1 MVPSKNSKTAHF
13 PLKLLLCC
21 KNKDIIL
28 KTVSFPKNSPK
39 QKDLRRLANVW
50 PMCFNG
56 TMEVSCIKW
65 PETSCPDFYLIQ
77 FCLPFHGKG
86 KKNHAFCF
94 FLSQF
99 LHDLILPLPNS
110 GTLLICTATTGKKH
124 FLLKFSPINGV
135 FSPFVR
141 IVLLVLNTERA
152 HFTDPKFWGYF
163 KLLVSTKW

>member
-39 QKDLRRLANVW
+39 QKDLRSLANVW

-65 PETSCPDFYLIQ
+65 PETSCLDFYLIQ

-86 KKNHAFCF
+86 KKKPPC
-94 FLSQF
+94 
-99 LHDLILPLPNS
+99 
-110 GTLLICTATTGKKH
+110 
-124 FLLKFSPINGV
+124 FLLFSQ
-135 FSPFVR
+135 S
-141 IVLLVLNTERA
+141 
-152 HFTDPKFWGYF
+152 
-163 KLLVSTKW
+163 VSTWFHPSITKLWHSSYLHCYYWEKTFPVKILSNQWGLFPPRENSTISLKHGKSSFHRS